1 MIIRAAGLARRGR
14 PYRPR
19 KARPGEAGRG
29 GAGSLSP
36 TKEGGGGE
44 PEEWFYRVRQ
54 VVVHLGSVDKNLGNS
69 PVLLGQ

>member
-19 KARPGEAGRG
+19 RRAAEAGRG

-44 PEEWFYRVRQ
+44 PEEWFYMDD
-54 VVVHLGSVDKNLGNS
+54 GSAVIT
-69 PVLLGQ
+69 

>member
-44 PEEWFYRVRQ
+44 PEEWF
-54 VVVHLGSVDKNLGNS
+54 NS
-69 PVLLGQ
+69 ERR